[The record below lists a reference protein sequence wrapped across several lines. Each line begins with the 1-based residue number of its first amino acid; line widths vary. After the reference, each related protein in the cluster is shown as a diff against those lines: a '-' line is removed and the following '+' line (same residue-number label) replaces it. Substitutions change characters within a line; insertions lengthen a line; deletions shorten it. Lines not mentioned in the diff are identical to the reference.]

1 VREAKRMED
10 NRPNP
15 DTDLKEVYVD
25 WREESAASEEAYGRW
40 SIASDADRA
49 LAFTAYKAAL
59 EREEQAAIV
68 YRNHLRRNSSPG

>member
-1 VREAKRMED
+1 MED
-10 NRPNP
+10 NTRPNP
-15 DTDLKEVYVD
+15 GTDHTEVYVD
-25 WREESAASEEAYGRW
+25 WREESAALEEAYGRW

-49 LAFTAYKAAL
+49 LAFTAYTAAL

>member
-1 VREAKRMED
+1 MED
-10 NRPNP
+10 NTRPNP
-15 DTDLKEVYVD
+15 GTDLMDVYVD
-25 WREESAASEEAYGRW
+25 WREESAALEESYGRW